1 MSNLDKL
8 FSLANEMEEK
18 LEDQEIAPESE
29 KAFNPDIMNK
39 IKSSLYSMNMPM
51 TELNDAA
58 RSMMF
63 YGEESLTDEQQE
75 LMVQVVRLVHAYRN
89 LFRDFK

>member
-1 MSNLDKL
+1 MNNLDKL
-8 FSLANEMEEK
+8 FSLANEIEEK
-18 LEDQEIAPESE
+18 IGDQEVRNTDPV
-29 KAFNPDIMNK
+29 FNTDIMNK
-39 IKSSLYSMNMPM
+39 IKSSLYSMNMSM

-75 LMVQVVRLVHAYRN
+75 LMVQVVKLVHAYRN
-89 LFRDFK
+89 LFRDLK